1 MIVQLHKLIV
11 LVLLFMQLFITKG
24 EPNFGKPSIIMFSII
39 HFTINIEILGK
50 GGGMGNRRVDLSLN
64 LVLINN
70 KNS

>member
-1 MIVQLHKLIV
+1 
-11 LVLLFMQLFITKG
+11 MQLFITKG

>member
-1 MIVQLHKLIV
+1 
-11 LVLLFMQLFITKG
+11 MQLFITKG
-24 EPNFGKPSIIMFSII
+24 EPNFGKPSIIMFLII